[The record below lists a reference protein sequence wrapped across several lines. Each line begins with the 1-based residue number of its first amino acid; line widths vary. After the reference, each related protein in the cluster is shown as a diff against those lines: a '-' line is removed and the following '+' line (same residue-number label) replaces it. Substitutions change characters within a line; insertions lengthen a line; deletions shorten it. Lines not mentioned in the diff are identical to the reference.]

1 MSPRGEGRG
10 PVNWSGEAVTTV
22 PAGVGCSDAIRDQ
35 VTRKGSFGEIEGGS
49 DFDRVRLAMG
59 AAFGTL
65 PA

>member
-1 MSPRGEGRG
+1 M
-10 PVNWSGEAVTTV
+10 NWSGEAVTTV
-22 PAGVGCSDAIRDQ
+22 PAGVGCYDAIRDQ